1 MIMDTNNK
9 SVKEIEQMYNDLLE
23 SIRHNLSLKL
33 MDTSED
39 NPLEVY
45 IPLEHNTIGLSTL
58 EIPAITSIYQHP
70 SEGIIYVRFEGDEC
84 DTELDYLYI
93 ADMIQI
99 LKELEQ

>member
-1 MIMDTNNK
+1 MDTNNK
-9 SVKEIEQMYNDLLE
+9 SFQDIKQMYDDLLE

-45 IPLEHNTIGLSTL
+45 IPLEYGIVGLSTL
-58 EIPAITSIYQHP
+58 EMPTITKIYQHP
-70 SEGIIYVRFEGDEC
+70 SDGIIYVRFEEDDY
-84 DTELDYLYI
+84 DTELDSLYME
-93 ADMIQI
+93 DVIQI

>member
-1 MIMDTNNK
+1 MNTNNK
-9 SVKEIEQMYNDLLE
+9 SIKEIEQMYDDLLE

-39 NPLEVY
+39 KPLEVH
-45 IPLEHNTIGLSTL
+45 IPLEHDTVGLSTL
-58 EIPAITSIYQHP
+58 EMPTITKIYQHP
-70 SEGIIYVRFEGDEC
+70 SEGIIYVRFEGDEY

-93 ADMIQI
+93 PDMIQI

>member
-1 MIMDTNNK
+1 MDTNNK
-9 SVKEIEQMYNDLLE
+9 SIKQIEQMYNDLLE

-45 IPLEHNTIGLSTL
+45 IPLEHGAVGLSTL
-58 EIPAITSIYQHP
+58 EMPTITKIYQHP
-70 SEGIIYVRFEGDEC
+70 SEGIIYVRFEGEDY
-84 DTELDYLYI
+84 DTEFDNIYME
-93 ADMIQI
+93 DMIQI